1 MQTMIFGN
9 GNLRNAKSPDF
20 ERNLSTHFIKSP
32 DLNKGESNDVT
43 GKGLI
48 NIEIVDNPMVNIP
61 KTNEFWKYNS
71 YEE

>member
-1 MQTMIFGN
+1 M
-9 GNLRNAKSPDF
+9 
-20 ERNLSTHFIKSP
+20 
-32 DLNKGESNDVT
+32 NKDESNDVT

-48 NIEIVDNPMVNIP
+48 NIEIVDNPMVNVS